1 MPAARISP
9 ASISPAWILFLL
21 AFSFACTSA
30 NAQTTT
36 PSAGQ
41 TTEVMQPVKSMSSME
56 NHVFLHGLLDQFE
69 GRTNSHGT
77 AFRWDGEA
85 WTGTDMNR
93 LWIKSEGT
101 VDKGT
106 MSDGDHEALYDRPI
120 PHMRYFDAQAGVRAD
135 LDSGP
140 TRVWA
145 ALGIEGLSPYAFE
158 LAPTLYISDGGHIGG
173 RIEGSKDLLIT
184 QRLIIQPE
192 AELNFYSKNDS
203 GRKLG
208 SGLSDIDTGIRVRYE
223 INRKFAP
230 YVGFVYSGDYDG
242 SATYA
247 RQSGEPTNSPTF
259 VFGLRV
265 WR

>member
-1 MPAARISP
+1 M
-9 ASISPAWILFLL
+9 
-21 AFSFACTSA
+21 
-30 NAQTTT
+30 
-36 PSAGQ
+36 
-41 TTEVMQPVKSMSSME
+41 KSMPEME
-56 NHVFLHGLLDQFE
+56 NKVFVHAMLDQFE
-69 GRTNSHGT
+69 GRTNSQST

-85 WTGTDMNR
+85 WAGNDMNR

-120 PHMRYFDAQAGVRAD
+120 PHMRYFDAQAGLRAD

-140 TRVWA
+140 TRLWA
-145 ALGIEGLSPYAFE
+145 AIGIEGLSPYSFE
-158 LAPTLYISDGGHIGG
+158 IAPTLYISDGGHIGG

-184 QRLIIQPE
+184 QRLILQPQT
-192 AELNFYSKNDS
+192 ELNFYSKDDP

-208 SGLSDIDTGIRVRYE
+208 SGLSDLDSGIRLRYE

-230 YVGFVYSGDYDG
+230 YIGYVYTGEYGDT
-242 SATYA
+242 ATYT
-247 RQSGEPTNSPTF
+247 RQSGDPTSSSTF
-259 VFGLRV
+259 VFGLRM